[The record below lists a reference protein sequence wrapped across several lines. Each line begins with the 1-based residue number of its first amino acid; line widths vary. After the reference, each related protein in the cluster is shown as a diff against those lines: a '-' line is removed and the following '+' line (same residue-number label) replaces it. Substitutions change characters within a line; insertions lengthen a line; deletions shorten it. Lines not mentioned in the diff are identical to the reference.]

1 MKRLVEKELV
11 AWADN
16 PRRKPLLVRGARQ
29 VGKTWSVL
37 ALGREQFGGRVHRI
51 DFERN
56 PDWRPIFE
64 KNLDVRRILSELEI
78 LLNNRIEPEK
88 DLLFLDEIQ
97 SCPRAIM
104 ALRYFYEEVPNLHV
118 IAAGSLLEFALSDI
132 SFPVGRIQLLEMNP
146 LTLYEFLLAL
156 GKPSMAQALTH
167 FPPRDSHTIHLS
179 LMRELRDYLLVGGM
193 PEAVGAYVETQS
205 IEEALGRQED
215 LILTYR
221 QDFSKYA
228 PRADKRCI
236 NMVLANVARS
246 VGRIVK
252 YSKLAEGFSAPT
264 IRKAFDLLCMARVI
278 TKVRSSSPSGTPLSA
293 NASEK
298 RFKAFIVDVG
308 LMRALA
314 GVSAVEFLRQNQAL
328 GIYHGALA
336 EQFVAQEL
344 TAEKKN
350 EVYFWRRQAK
360 SSQAEVDFLIS
371 HKGKI
376 LPIEVKSGSSGSLKS
391 LHLLLQAYP
400 NCPRGYVLS
409 DRPYGEIDAQ
419 NLTFLPLYCA
429 GSFPSAL

>member
-1 MKRLVEKELV
+1 
-11 AWADN
+11 
-16 PRRKPLLVRGARQ
+16 
-29 VGKTWSVL
+29 
-37 ALGREQFGGRVHRI
+37 
-51 DFERN
+51 
-56 PDWRPIFE
+56 
-64 KNLDVRRILSELEI
+64 
-78 LLNNRIEPEK
+78 
-88 DLLFLDEIQ
+88 
-97 SCPRAIM
+97 M
-104 ALRYFYEEVPNLHV
+104 ALRYFYEEVPELHV

-146 LTLYEFLLAL
+146 LTFYEFLLAL
-156 GKPSMAQALTH
+156 GKPSMAQALTLL
-167 FPPRDSHTIHLS
+167 PPRDSETIHLA
-179 LMRELRDYLLVGGM
+179 LMRELRNYLLVGGM
-193 PEAVGAYVETQS
+193 PEAVGAYVETRS

-236 NMVLANVARS
+236 NTVLTNVARS

-298 RFKAFIVDVG
+298 CFKAFVVDVG

-314 GVSAVEFLRQNQAL
+314 GVSAVEVVRQSQVL
-328 GIYHGALA
+328 GIYQGALG

-344 TAEKKN
+344 IAAKKN
-350 EVYFWRRQAK
+350 DVYFWRRQAK

-376 LPIEVKSGSSGSLKS
+376 IPIEVKSGSSGSLKS
-391 LHLLLQAYP
+391 LHLLLQTYP

-429 GSFPSAL
+429 GSLPSAH